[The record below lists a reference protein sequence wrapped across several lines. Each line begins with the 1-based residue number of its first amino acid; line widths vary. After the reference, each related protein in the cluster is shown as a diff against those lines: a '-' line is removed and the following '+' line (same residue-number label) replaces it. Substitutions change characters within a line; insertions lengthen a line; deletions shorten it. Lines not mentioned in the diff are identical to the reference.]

1 MDWQKV
7 YGGANWDR
15 AYSIQQ
21 TSDGGYVVAGE
32 TSSFGA
38 GRPDF
43 WVLKLRHYG
52 TVEWQKT
59 YGGTDQ
65 DEAHSIQ
72 QTSDGGYIVAGS
84 TWSFGA
90 GGEDIWV
97 LKLKADGTV
106 EWQKTYGG
114 GNWDGAYSVHE
125 TSDGGYIVAGDT
137 SSFGTGGPAVWVL
150 KLGPDGTV
158 EWQKAYGGD
167 DLDRAYSV
175 HETNDGGYVVAGRRT
190 MSLGAGGEKIPDI
203 WVLKLR
209 PNGTVEWQK
218 TYGGGNWDG
227 AYSVHETSD
236 GGYIVAGDTSS
247 FGTGGPAVWVL
258 KLGPDGTV
266 EWQKA
271 YGGDDLDRAYSVHE
285 TNDGGYVVAGRRTMS
300 LGAGGEK
307 IPDIWVLKL
316 RPNGTVDWQKTYGKE
331 GGWEVAG
338 SIHETRDGGY
348 IMAGETG
355 NAHTGTGTLSISGI
369 KVWVLKLS
377 PDGTVDWQKTYGGG
391 NLDRADSIRET
402 SDGGYIV
409 AGNTSSFG
417 DRYGDF
423 WVLKLSPDG
432 SINPSCDFIGNITTP
447 GIDSNATV
455 LDTRASVRD
464 SNVRPQNSSTMSQDT
479 NASVNILCP

>member
-1 MDWQKV
+1 MPRTSTSGSSIPTKGCNALCKPRHGPSASGEPDLAITLHPAFYLLFFASILISASPYLYASGGWASTVGGGDKEHASSIQQNRDGGYIVAGETRSFGAGEPDAWVLKPPNVWVLKLNPDGAVDWQKV

-15 AYSIQQ
+15 AYSIHE

-38 GRPDF
+38 GRPDI

-72 QTSDGGYIVAGS
+72 QTRDGGYIVAGS

-97 LKLKADGTV
+97 LKLRPDGTV

-114 GNWDGAYSVHE
+114 GNWDG
-125 TSDGGYIVAGDT
+125 
-137 SSFGTGGPAVWVL
+137 
-150 KLGPDGTV
+150 
-158 EWQKAYGGD
+158 
-167 DLDRAYSV
+167 
-175 HETNDGGYVVAGRRT
+175 
-190 MSLGAGGEKIPDI
+190 
-203 WVLKLR
+203 
-209 PNGTVEWQK
+209 
-218 TYGGGNWDG
+218 
-227 AYSVHETSD
+227 
-236 GGYIVAGDTSS
+236 
-247 FGTGGPAVWVL
+247 
-258 KLGPDGTV
+258 
-266 EWQKA
+266 
-271 YGGDDLDRAYSVHE
+271 AYSVHE

-377 PDGTVDWQKTYGGG
+377 PDGT
-391 NLDRADSIRET
+391 
-402 SDGGYIV
+402 
-409 AGNTSSFG
+409 
-417 DRYGDF
+417 
-423 WVLKLSPDG
+423 
-432 SINPSCDFIGNITTP
+432 
-447 GIDSNATV
+447 
-455 LDTRASVRD
+455 
-464 SNVRPQNSSTMSQDT
+464 
-479 NASVNILCP
+479 

>member
-1 MDWQKV
+1 MPRTRTSGSSLPTKGGNALCKPRHGPSASGEPDLAITLHPACYLLFFASILISASPYLYASGGWAATYGGGDSEHASSIQQTRDGGYIVAGEKRFFGAGEPDAWVLKPPNVWVLKLNPDGTVDWQKV

-125 TSDGGYIVAGDT
+125 TSDGGYI
-137 SSFGTGGPAVWVL
+137 
-150 KLGPDGTV
+150 
-158 EWQKAYGGD
+158 
-167 DLDRAYSV
+167 
-175 HETNDGGYVVAGRRT
+175 
-190 MSLGAGGEKIPDI
+190 
-203 WVLKLR
+203 
-209 PNGTVEWQK
+209 
-218 TYGGGNWDG
+218 
-227 AYSVHETSD
+227 
-236 GGYIVAGDTSS
+236 
-247 FGTGGPAVWVL
+247 
-258 KLGPDGTV
+258 
-266 EWQKA
+266 
-271 YGGDDLDRAYSVHE
+271 
-285 TNDGGYVVAGRRTMS
+285 VAGRRTMS

-455 LDTRASVRD
+455 IDTRASVRD

>member
-1 MDWQKV
+1 MITLHSAFYLLFFASILINAGPSLYASGPEPSMVQGGGWAATYGGGDSEHASSIQQTRDGGYIVAGETRSFGAGEPDAWALKPPNVWVLKLNPDGTVDWQKV

-15 AYSIQQ
+15 AYSIHE

-72 QTSDGGYIVAGS
+72 QTSDGGYIVTGTTS
-84 TWSFGA
+84 SFGA
-90 GGEDIWV
+90 GKCDIWI
-97 LKLKADGTV
+97 LKLRPDGAV

-114 GNWDGAYSVHE
+114 GRLDRADSIHE

-137 SSFGTGGPAVWVL
+137 SSFGIGGTAAWVL
-150 KLGPDGTV
+150 KLRPDGTV
-158 EWQKAYGGD
+158 EWQKAHGGAN
-167 DLDRAYSV
+167 LDRANSI
-175 HETNDGGYVVAGRRT
+175 HETNDGGYVVAGLRT

-203 WVLKLR
+203 WALKLR
-209 PNGTVEWQK
+209 P
-218 TYGGGNWDG
+218 D
-227 AYSVHETSD
+227 
-236 GGYIVAGDTSS
+236 
-247 FGTGGPAVWVL
+247 
-258 KLGPDGTV
+258 
-266 EWQKA
+266 
-271 YGGDDLDRAYSVHE
+271 
-285 TNDGGYVVAGRRTMS
+285 
-300 LGAGGEK
+300 
-307 IPDIWVLKL
+307 
-316 RPNGTVDWQKTYGKE
+316 GTVDWQKTYGKE
-331 GGWEVAG
+331 GWEVAN
-338 SIHETRDGGY
+338 SIQQTSDGGY

-369 KVWVLKLS
+369 KVWVLKLR

-391 NLDRADSIRET
+391 RLDRADSIRET

-417 DRYGDF
+417 ARDGDF
-423 WVLKLSPDG
+423 WVLKLSPNG
-432 SINPSCDFIGNITTP
+432 SISPSCDFIGNTTTP
-447 GIDSNATV
+447 GIDSNVTV
-455 LDTRASVRD
+455 LDTSASVRD
-464 SNVRPQNSSTMSQDT
+464 SNVRPQDSSARSQDT
-479 NASVNILCP
+479 NGSANILCP